1 MYFVGALAG
10 ASTLLTL
17 TGVGASVAPTLT
29 GGITGA
35 GNNLISQG
43 FAGGNGNT
51 WNGSNINWGQVG
63 ISEASGA
70 ITGYVGGKLADKFTP
85 YVSKYI
91 SNMFDGPMLQDMVT
105 NSVVSGATG
114 FTVGAGW
121 AALDGKSFEESMRA
135 GWNSAKVGFAVGGA
149 TGSLSGW
156 QRAKEARVSPWTG
169 EPIQRHHS
177 DPKFMG
183 GDPNQRLTP
192 MSKSRH
198 KDLHKDMY
206 RYLEQHTDANGNHM
220 RPLPNNSGLRIQNN
234 FIRPQRFD
242 ALKGFYD
249 NYPIKYWDAR
259 RDFYRNNHIM
269 GKWRP

>member
-43 FAGGNGNT
+43 FVGGNGNT

-149 TGSLSGW
+149 TGSFSGW

>member
-1 MYFVGALAG
+1 
-10 ASTLLTL
+10 
-17 TGVGASVAPTLT
+17 
-29 GGITGA
+29 
-35 GNNLISQG
+35 
-43 FAGGNGNT
+43 
-51 WNGSNINWGQVG
+51 
-63 ISEASGA
+63 
-70 ITGYVGGKLADKFTP
+70 
-85 YVSKYI
+85 
-91 SNMFDGPMLQDMVT
+91 MLQDMVT

-149 TGSLSGW
+149 IGSLSGW